1 VGLAYHAALT
11 LAIFAR
17 VWAVK
22 RPFNSLALTCGECLS
37 VGVAM
42 MTAPVK
48 TQISITTA
56 AILAVVMACNVVAG
70 GAALAA
76 RGVEDAPVLTAPA
89 PKPALRPS
97 RVPANPAPAAAVPR
111 GPTISAAEAEKRRL
125 ARMTSAKSWGYQL
138 NGINLEELE
147 QSPYDLLVLDAT
159 TGLASGQ
166 PFTPEQVARLKRKPD
181 GGTRTVVSYL
191 SIGEAEDYR
200 PDYFTAEYMEE
211 DAPDWLMHENP
222 QWKGNRLI
230 RFCKE
235 GWQLTI
241 LGDADGRNVY
251 NSIEAS
257 PLYKLIEAGFDGVY
271 LDRVDVYGEIT
282 EECTD
287 SRNKMIDFVARLGA
301 HARKKNPEFVVILQN
316 AEELLASPKMIKTID
331 AVAKESLFYGEDMSQ
346 RPNKPQGV
354 TDTVAN
360 LKLAQK
366 AGRGVFVVDYVTA
379 KPTAMDAKRK
389 IEAQGFVP
397 YVGPRNLGAMWYP
410 GQHF

>member
-1 VGLAYHAALT
+1 MT
-11 LAIFAR
+11 MP
-17 VWAVK
+17 K
-22 RPFNSLALTCGECLS
+22 PDTS
-37 VGVAM
+37 
-42 MTAPVK
+42 MTAGLRLGWRIAAVSSVMLVS
-48 TQISITTA
+48 TLISHGT
-56 AILAVVMACNVVAG
+56 
-70 GAALAA
+70 ALAA
-76 RGVEDAPVLTAPA
+76 RGAEDATPAIAVPAPRPAARPARPAVAAPA
-89 PKPALRPS
+89 T
-97 RVPANPAPAAAVPR
+97 R
-111 GPTISAAEAEKRRL
+111 GPTITAAEAEKRRL
-125 ARMTSAKSWGYQL
+125 ARMTGAKSWGYQL
-138 NGINLEELE
+138 NGISLEELE
-147 QSPYDLLVLDAT
+147 KSPYDVLVLDAT
-159 TGLASGQ
+159 TGLASGK

-200 PDYFTAEYMEE
+200 PDYFDAEYMSE
-211 DAPDWLMHENP
+211 DAPDWLMQENP
-222 QWKGNRLI
+222 QWKGNRII

-282 EECTD
+282 SECAD

-301 HARKKNPEFVVILQN
+301 HARKSNPEFIVILQN
-316 AEELLASPKMIKTID
+316 AEELLQSPKMVKTID

-346 RPNKPQGV
+346 RANNPKAV
-354 TDTVAN
+354 ADTVEN

-379 KPTAMDAKRK
+379 KATALDAKRK
-389 IEAQGFVP
+389 IEAQSRPNVVP
-397 YVGPRNLGAMWYP
+397 RPTFLIGA
-410 GQHF
+410 

>member
-1 VGLAYHAALT
+1 MLLRITIPVLIALMGLVASPPAA
-11 LAIFAR
+11 
-17 VWAVK
+17 
-22 RPFNSLALTCGECLS
+22 E
-37 VGVAM
+37 
-42 MTAPVK
+42 
-48 TQISITTA
+48 
-56 AILAVVMACNVVAG
+56 
-70 GAALAA
+70 AA
-76 RGVEDAPVLTAPA
+76 RGAEDAVLTAPA
-89 PKPALRPS
+89 PKPAVRPP
-97 RVPANPAPAAAVPR
+97 RVVPAAATPASVQAPR
-111 GPTISAAEAEKRRL
+111 GPTITAAEAEKRRL
-125 ARMTSAKSWGYQL
+125 ARMTGAKSWGYQL
-138 NGINLEELE
+138 NGISLDELA
-147 QSPYDLLVLDAT
+147 QSPFDVLVLDAT
-159 TGLASGQ
+159 TGLASGE

-181 GGTRTVVSYL
+181 GSTRTVVSYL

-200 PDYFTAEYMEE
+200 PDYFDIEYMTE

-282 EECTD
+282 SECAD
-287 SRNKMIDFVARLGA
+287 SRNKMIEFVARLGA
-301 HARKKNPEFVVILQN
+301 HARKRNPEFIVILQN
-316 AEELLASPKMIKTID
+316 AEELLVSPKMVKTID

-346 RPNKPQGV
+346 RPNKPQAV
-354 TDTVAN
+354 ADTIAN

-379 KPTAMDAKRK
+379 KPTALDAKRK

-397 YVGPRNLGAMWYP
+397 YIGPRNLGQMWYP
-410 GQHF
+410 GQQF

>member
-1 VGLAYHAALT
+1 MLKVSRALM
-11 LAIFAR
+11 LIR
-17 VWAVK
+17 K
-22 RPFNSLALTCGECLS
+22 RPVSCA
-37 VGVAM
+37 
-42 MTAPVK
+42 
-48 TQISITTA
+48 
-56 AILAVVMACNVVAG
+56 LAVVR
-70 GAALAA
+70 GAVILGLLAVGVGQAHAA
-76 RGVEDAPVLTAPA
+76 RGVEDIGPGLSAPA
-89 PKPALRPS
+89 PKPAVRPQ
-97 RVPANPAPAAAVPR
+97 RTAPAAASPQR
-111 GPTISAAEAEKRRL
+111 GPTITAAEAEKRRL
-125 ARMTSAKSWGYQL
+125 ARMTGAKSWGYQL
-138 NGINLEELE
+138 NGISLEELE
-147 QSPYDLLVLDAT
+147 KSPYDVLVLDAT

-200 PDYFTAEYMEE
+200 PDYFDAEYMSE
-211 DAPDWLMHENP
+211 DAPDWLMQENP
-222 QWKGNRLI
+222 QWKGNRII

-241 LGDADGRNVY
+241 LGDADGRNLY

-271 LDRVDVYGEIT
+271 LDRVDVYGEIAS
-282 EECTD
+282 ECAD
-287 SRNKMIDFVARLGA
+287 SRNKMIDFVARLAA
-301 HARKKNPEFVVILQN
+301 HARKKSPEFIVILQN
-316 AEELLASPKMIKTID
+316 AEELLQSPKMVKTID

-346 RPNKPQGV
+346 RANSPKSV
-354 TDTVAN
+354 ADTVEN

-379 KPTAMDAKRK
+379 KATAVDAKRR

-397 YVGPRNLGAMWYP
+397 YVGPRNLGQMWYP

>member
-1 VGLAYHAALT
+1 MRMASHRRAAIPTRVISRGLALV
-11 LAIFAR
+11 R
-17 VWAVK
+17 
-22 RPFNSLALTCGECLS
+22 
-37 VGVAM
+37 GVAM
-42 MTAPVK
+42 LGL
-48 TQISITTA
+48 
-56 AILAVVMACNVVAG
+56 LAGVSP
-70 GAALAA
+70 ALAA
-76 RGVEDAPVLTAPA
+76 RGIEDLLAPGGLAAPA
-89 PKPALRPS
+89 PKPAVRPQ
-97 RVPANPAPAAAVPR
+97 RATPAAASPQR
-111 GPTISAAEAEKRRL
+111 GPTITSAEAEKRRL
-125 ARMTSAKSWGYQL
+125 ARMTGAKSWGYQL
-138 NGINLEELE
+138 NGISLEELE
-147 QSPYDLLVLDAT
+147 KSPYDVLVLDAT
-159 TGLASGQ
+159 TGLASGK

-181 GGTRTVVSYL
+181 GGIRTVVSHL

-200 PDYFTAEYMEE
+200 PDYFDAEYMSE
-211 DAPDWLMHENP
+211 DAPDWLMQENP

-241 LGDADGRNVY
+241 LGDADGRNLY

-257 PLYKLIEAGFDGVY
+257 PLYKLLEAGFDGVY

-282 EECTD
+282 SECAD

-301 HARKKNPEFVVILQN
+301 HARKKNPEFIVILQN
-316 AEELLASPKMIKTID
+316 AEELLQSPKMVKTID

-346 RPNKPQGV
+346 RANSAKTV
-354 TDTVAN
+354 ADTVEN

-379 KPTAMDAKRK
+379 KATAVDAKRK

-397 YVGPRNLGAMWYP
+397 YVGPRNLGQMWYP